1 MTSAEQPNLQRLGKE
16 TSSIS
21 RADESKEKKPHVL
34 FRLGAVK
41 EENDDL
47 TGRAYQYFHKLQ

>member
-1 MTSAEQPNLQRLGKE
+1 MTSAEQPNIQRPGKE
-16 TSSIS
+16 TSSVS
-21 RADESKEKKPHVL
+21 RADESKEKKPHVP
-34 FRLGAVK
+34 FRLGVK

>member
-1 MTSAEQPNLQRLGKE
+1 MTSAEQPNTQRSGGE
-16 TSSIS
+16 TSNVS
-21 RADESKEKKPHVL
+21 RADESKEKKPHVP
-34 FRLGAVK
+34 FRLGSVK